1 MAGRDLI
8 GYGPNSPVVEWP
20 NGARIAV
27 SFVVNYEEGSENSIL
42 DGDPHGETVGESPS
56 PVARGE
62 RDLANES
69 FFEYGSRVGV
79 WRILDLLDEYG
90 RSLRPGSVGPCLP
103 APPVPSSDRR
113 PSCVVLLSVI
123 LLDTD
128 KNHTVAGFVNDL
140 YLHTSWDSTAFCEVG
155 QHKLDLDILVD
166 HLAQLS
172 YHGCVE
178 APLQPVSDK
187 LTRHSNESGP
197 IFHAQKHR
205 GLQVSFIGGN
215 GDLFVQLG

>member
-1 MAGRDLI
+1 MVGRDLI
-8 GYGPNSPVVEWP
+8 GYGPNPPVVEWP

-90 RSLRPGSVGPCLP
+90 VDSTFFACALGPGTQPGSG
-103 APPVPSSDRR
+103 
-113 PSCVVLLSVI
+113 
-123 LLDTD
+123 
-128 KNHTVAGFVNDL
+128 AGGG
-140 YLHTSWDSTAFCEVG
+140 SPG
-155 QHKLDLDILVD
+155 
-166 HLAQLS
+166 
-172 YHGCVE
+172 
-178 APLQPVSDK
+178 
-187 LTRHSNESGP
+187 TR
-197 IFHAQKHR
+197 
-205 GLQVSFIGGN
+205 GN
-215 GDLFVQLG
+215 GPRQPMGRILQDGSGR